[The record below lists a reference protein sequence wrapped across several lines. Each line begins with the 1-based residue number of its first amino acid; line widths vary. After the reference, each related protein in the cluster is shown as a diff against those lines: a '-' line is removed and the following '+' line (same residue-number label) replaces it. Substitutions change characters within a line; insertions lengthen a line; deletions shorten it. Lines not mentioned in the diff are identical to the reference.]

1 MKSEKFLRLLSAFVN
16 DKKLDVKTEYDWENI
31 YYLASIHNVLGML
44 YVCIKNNKLDVPT
57 EILTKLQRDFL
68 NTSAFAMKREAIVD
82 NLSNILAK
90 NNIENVFIKGYV
102 VKDYY
107 PVFCGSIQKTLYVYL
122 PSMRN

>member
-1 MKSEKFLRLLSAFVN
+1 
-16 DKKLDVKTEYDWENI
+16 
-31 YYLASIHNVLGML
+31 ML

-107 PVFCGSIQKTLYVYL
+107 PVKEMRTMGDVDVLIREEDREKCHRVLVENGFEYDDFGSKKYVRNYVKSLFFLKCIQ
-122 PSMRN
+122 S